1 VNIRTLSKRERVI
14 VAVTLLLTLGAGLY
28 LYLIEPLALRWLDM
42 YKATQSSAAE
52 LAKLRGLYERREEIE
67 KAYRT
72 VEGAIAVGT
81 SNEDL
86 LVQLIKTVE
95 KAARTSGMDVK
106 SVKPMTAQRQG
117 YFYRYSLQ
125 LSANSEPTQFVQ
137 FLQVL
142 QRPECLLSAELLT
155 VVVKRTKPSL
165 NMTITISNLAKLR
178 NPDKDGSAPR
188 T

>member
-1 VNIRTLSKRERVI
+1 MNLRPLSKRERVV
-14 VAVTLLLTLGAGLY
+14 VAITLLLTLGAGIY
-28 LYLIEPLALRWLDM
+28 LYLIEPLALQWLDM
-42 YKATQSSAAE
+42 YKATQTSAAE

-67 KAYRT
+67 NAYRK

-86 LVQLIKTVE
+86 IVQLIKTVE

-117 YFYRYSLQ
+117 YFFRYSLQ
-125 LSANSEPTQFVQ
+125 LSANCEPGQFVQ

-142 QRPECLLSAELLT
+142 QRPECLLSAELVT

-165 NMTITISNLAKLR
+165 NVTTTISNLAKLR
-178 NPDKDGSAPR
+178 NPDKDAPPPR